1 MSCLISR
8 EQAISKSFYI
18 QTNEWWGDVVSV
30 ENLME
35 LPEVNLIEEL
45 EKIKEEI
52 IENQYITCGLTCIP
66 YGDCKYFD
74 CIEVK
79 EVIECLE
86 LIEKHISELKGEQE
100 NERYKYLV

>member
-1 MSCLISR
+1 MSFTDLDNDLKISLNTLKR
-8 EQAISKSFYI
+8 KAK
-18 QTNEWWGDVVSV
+18 
-30 ENLME
+30 
-35 LPEVNLIEEL
+35 IEEL

-86 LIEKHISELKGEQE
+86 LIEKHISELKGE
-100 NERYKYLV
+100 NKK